1 MYLYICY
8 ACGIPW
14 TLAFIHSFNK
24 QAFYPK
30 VWFKLSGES
39 KYLRLK
45 SGGLSIR
52 KLEISGCILQT
63 KRWLNGLMTS
73 TLYKALISKGSLP
86 WGLMLCSHCP
96 EVILSLNLCFVKQS
110 SMGRCNRHCKPGASF
125 PQSCPTPPS
134 GDRAPVL
141 LP

>member
-1 MYLYICY
+1 MHAILWSCFQGKCNSVVPNYVHEVNTLSANNENLRHDKNIDAFMYLYIYY

-30 VWFKLSGES
+30 AWFKLSGES
-39 KYLRLK
+39 KYLHLK

-73 TLYKALISKGSLP
+73 MLYKALISKGSLP
-86 WGLMLCSHCP
+86 WSLML
-96 EVILSLNLCFVKQS
+96 VV
-110 SMGRCNRHCKPGASF
+110 
-125 PQSCPTPPS
+125 T
-134 GDRAPVL
+134 VL
-141 LP
+141 K